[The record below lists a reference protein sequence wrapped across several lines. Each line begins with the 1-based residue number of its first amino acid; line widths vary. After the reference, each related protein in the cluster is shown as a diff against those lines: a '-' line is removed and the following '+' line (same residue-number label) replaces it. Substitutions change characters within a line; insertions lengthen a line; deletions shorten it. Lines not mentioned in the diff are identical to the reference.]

1 MFIPLPLGGAVAV
14 MLVSAMLHDVH
25 LEVMTNLGDIS
36 ILCTIILSMK
46 RKSLEFPQ
54 GPFPPSFDWR

>member
-25 LEVMTNLGDIS
+25 LEVVTNLGDIVFS
-36 ILCTIILSMK
+36 VL
-46 RKSLEFPQ
+46 
-54 GPFPPSFDWR
+54 